1 MSYIDEATTPG
12 GAELYR
18 LLVTAGLGAHFLRL
32 PLLQPAF
39 LPGKGGALEAGGVA
53 GHHVLA
59 LLLLHRLTDRHL
71 VLHLVNVVFGPAL
84 SLVHSP
90 AHLLSALLPPAVLD
104 DRGPADLR
112 TDGAAETPHGE
123 TKF

>member
-32 PLLQPAF
+32 PLLQAAF
-39 LPGKGGALEAGGVA
+39 LPGEGGALETGGVA

-59 LLLLHRLTDRHL
+59 LLLLHGLTDGHL
-71 VLHLVNVVFGPAL
+71 VLHLQDVVFGPAL
-84 SLVHSP
+84 RLVHGP
-90 AHLLSALLPPAVLD
+90 AHGLPALLSPAVLD
-104 DRGPADLR
+104 DGGPADLR
-112 TDGAAETPHGE
+112 TDGAAETPW
-123 TKF
+123 

>member
-12 GAELYR
+12 CAELYR

-71 VLHLVNVVFGPAL
+71 VLHLVYVVFGPAL

-90 AHLLSALLPPAVLD
+90 AHRLLALRPPAVLD
-104 DRGPADLR
+104 DGGPADLR
-112 TDGAAETPHGE
+112 TEGAADTPW
-123 TKF
+123 